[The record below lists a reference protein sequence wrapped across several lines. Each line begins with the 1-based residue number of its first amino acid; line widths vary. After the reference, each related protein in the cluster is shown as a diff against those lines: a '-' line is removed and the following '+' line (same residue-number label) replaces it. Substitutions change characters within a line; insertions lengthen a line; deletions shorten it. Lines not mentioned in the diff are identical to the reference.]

1 MCRLQVFVSNEYTGR
16 NDMRLGF
23 SILITGTVLSVS
35 SLAYATP
42 PAKSEAIK
50 PTPSP
55 VQSTT
60 GPIKSSGHATSPSNP
75 AAPIT
80 VDALAQVTAIL
91 NYCKQVDRP
100 DAGQYER
107 ALANI
112 LTGHATSEMKVDES
126 SSGYG
131 SAARAINLQLAAIP
145 VSTVVS
151 ACKNFLAGH

>member
-1 MCRLQVFVSNEYTGR
+1 
-16 NDMRLGF
+16 MRLGF
-23 SILITGTVLSVS
+23 SLLITGTVLSVS
-35 SLAYATP
+35 SLAHATP

-55 VQSTT
+55 IQSAT
-60 GPIKSSGHATSPSNP
+60 GPIKSTGHATGPSNS

-91 NYCKQVDRP
+91 NYCSQVDRP
-100 DAGQYER
+100 DASQYQR

-112 LTGHATSEMKVDES
+112 LSGHASSEMKVDES
-126 SSGYG
+126 SSSYG
-131 SAARAINLQLAAIP
+131 AAARTINLQLAAIP

>member
-1 MCRLQVFVSNEYTGR
+1 
-16 NDMRLGF
+16 MRLGF
-23 SILITGTVLSVS
+23 SILITGTVLAVS
-35 SLAYATP
+35 SLAQATP
-42 PAKSEAIK
+42 PAKSAAIK

-55 VQSTT
+55 IESTT
-60 GPIKSSGHATSPSNP
+60 GPIKTSDHASSPTNSP
-75 AAPIT
+75 APIT

-100 DAGQYER
+100 DASQYEK

-112 LTGHATSEMKVDES
+112 VSGHASSEMKVDES

-131 SAARAINLQLAAIP
+131 SAARSINLQLAALP

-151 ACKNFLAGH
+151 ACKNFLAGK

>member
-1 MCRLQVFVSNEYTGR
+1 
-16 NDMRLGF
+16 MRLGF

-35 SLAYATP
+35 SLAHATQH
-42 PAKSEAIK
+42 
-50 PTPSP
+50 PTPAP
-55 VQSTT
+55 IQSTT

-112 LTGHATSEMKVDES
+112 LTGHASSEMKVDES
-126 SSGYG
+126 SSSYG
-131 SAARAINLQLAAIP
+131 SAARSINLQLAAIP

>member
-1 MCRLQVFVSNEYTGR
+1 
-16 NDMRLGF
+16 MRLWF
-23 SILITGTVLSVS
+23 SLLITGTVLSVS
-35 SLAYATP
+35 SLSHATP
-42 PAKSEAIK
+42 PAKSAAIK
-50 PTPSP
+50 STPAPIQSSNGP
-55 VQSTT
+55 V
-60 GPIKSSGHATSPSNP
+60 KSSGHGTTPSNQ

-100 DAGQYER
+100 DSVQYER

-112 LTGHATSEMKVDES
+112 LSGHASSEMKVSES
-126 SSGYG
+126 SPSYG
-131 SAARAINLQLAAIP
+131 AGARAINLQLASLP

>member
-1 MCRLQVFVSNEYTGR
+1 
-16 NDMRLGF
+16 MRLGF

-35 SLAYATP
+35 SLAHATP
-42 PAKSEAIK
+42 PAKSEAMK

-112 LTGHATSEMKVDES
+112 LTGHASSEMKVDES
-126 SSGYG
+126 SSSYG
-131 SAARAINLQLAAIP
+131 SAARSINLQLAAIP

>member
-1 MCRLQVFVSNEYTGR
+1 
-16 NDMRLGF
+16 MRLGF

-50 PTPSP
+50 PI
-55 VQSTT
+55 QSTT
-60 GPIKSSGHATSPSNP
+60 SPIESSRHPEGP
-75 AAPIT
+75 AAPIS

-100 DAGQYER
+100 DASQYER

-112 LTGHATSEMKVDES
+112 LTGHASSEMKVDES
-126 SSGYG
+126 SSSYG
-131 SAARAINLQLAAIP
+131 AGARAINLQLAAIP
-145 VSTVVS
+145 VSTVLS

>member
-1 MCRLQVFVSNEYTGR
+1 MCRLQFIDSNYHTGR

-35 SLAYATP
+35 SLAHATQH
-42 PAKSEAIK
+42 
-50 PTPSP
+50 PTPAP
-55 VQSTT
+55 IQSTT

-80 VDALAQVTAIL
+80 VDGLAQVTAIL

-100 DAGQYER
+100 DSGQYER

-112 LTGHATSEMKVDES
+112 LSGHASSEMKVDES
-126 SSGYG
+126 SSRYG
-131 SAARAINLQLAAIP
+131 AGARAINLQLAALP

-151 ACKNFLAGH
+151 ACKNFLAGK

>member
-1 MCRLQVFVSNEYTGR
+1 
-16 NDMRLGF
+16 MRLGF
-23 SILITGTVLSVS
+23 SVLITGTVLAVS
-35 SLAYATP
+35 SLAQATP
-42 PAKSEAIK
+42 PAKSAAIK

-55 VQSTT
+55 IQSTT
-60 GPIKSSGHATSPSNP
+60 GPIKSSGHATSPTNG

-100 DAGQYER
+100 DSAQYEK

-112 LTGHATSEMKVDES
+112 LSGHASSEMKVDES
-126 SSGYG
+126 SSSYG
-131 SAARAINLQLAAIP
+131 FAARSVNLQLAALP

-151 ACKNFLAGH
+151 ACKNFLAGK